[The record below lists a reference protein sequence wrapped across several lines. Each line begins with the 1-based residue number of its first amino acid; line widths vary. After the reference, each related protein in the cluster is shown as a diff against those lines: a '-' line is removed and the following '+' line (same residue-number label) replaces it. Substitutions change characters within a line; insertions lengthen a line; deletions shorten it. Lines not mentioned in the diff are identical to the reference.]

1 MMAETRRPESYLS
14 SEKVS
19 SYHIGCDDFYEGR
32 AAIQARV
39 PAYSKVRWD
48 KSQMPIEHQNDAQ
61 TNPRMVKTIFF
72 DSGPDGAL
80 ATAVY
85 VKFREVRLREIA
97 KELGKDFDSLPLP
110 TRFAL
115 TRIAMAA
122 GSEGARPYLKDALNG
137 VDIFVRQPIA
147 VQAYQTKRNATVRT
161 AQAMH
166 LSDWIFDTPVDAATP
181 PASHESVSEGEQEE
195 DVPSTAT
202 RVVAIGQRVELDLN
216 DVAFAQN
223 AEEIRWTIPGTRVK
237 GYNATTADATLLEL
251 TEGDLQQKK
260 ITFYWVDAAA
270 GRIVQAKFRI
280 KGNGLGQVAYAFD
293 VKGPT
298 VNSFTGDPGK
308 LKKKR
313 RRLVS
318 CGCVLASRV

>member
-97 KELGKDFDSLPLP
+97 KNWAKISTVFLC
-110 TRFAL
+110 
-115 TRIAMAA
+115 
-122 GSEGARPYLKDALNG
+122 RPG
-137 VDIFVRQPIA
+137 WR
-147 VQAYQTKRNATVRT
+147 
-161 AQAMH
+161 
-166 LSDWIFDTPVDAATP
+166 S
-181 PASHESVSEGEQEE
+181 PAS
-195 DVPSTAT
+195 PW
-202 RVVAIGQRVELDLN
+202 L
-216 DVAFAQN
+216 
-223 AEEIRWTIPGTRVK
+223 P
-237 GYNATTADATLLEL
+237 
-251 TEGDLQQKK
+251 
-260 ITFYWVDAAA
+260 
-270 GRIVQAKFRI
+270 
-280 KGNGLGQVAYAFD
+280 
-293 VKGPT
+293 
-298 VNSFTGDPGK
+298 DPK
-308 LKKKR
+308 
-313 RRLVS
+313 
-318 CGCVLASRV
+318 APDPISRMRSME